1 MKNRLHLNTALASV
15 EASTSVAIM
24 AVGDVKAWLAQ
35 GKDIPSNEHLAF
47 VEFHDITRARLEILA
62 PKLIVS
68 PLLAHNFDCIDL
80 AQLLCTLDYQG
91 SYRAI
96 AATLP
101 NPKMIKREISS
112 ICPDLDF
119 QILLLEDGDG
129 TRLN

>member
-1 MKNRLHLNTALASV
+1 MKERLHLGKAVASI
-15 EASTSVAIM
+15 EASTGVAIM
-24 AVGDVKAWLAQ
+24 AVGDVKEWLAQ
-35 GKDIPSNEHLAF
+35 GKDIPSNEHLAL
-47 VEFHDITRARLEILA
+47 VEFHDITRARLEILS

-80 AQLLCTLDYQG
+80 AQLLSALDYKG
-91 SYRAI
+91 AYRAI

-101 NPKMIKREISS
+101 NPRMIKREISS

-119 QILLLEDGDG
+119 QILLIEGGGG